1 MANSDNIIKLVDEL
15 KGLLDDYR
23 SYGQMAVDV
32 IDALDRLRCLVVDGK
47 FSEASKIADDLASQ
61 AYFYRDFVPDLA
73 AKTND
78 IQRALRSLA

>member
-1 MANSDNIIKLVDEL
+1 MVNSDNITKLVDEL
-15 KGLLDDYR
+15 KGLLDGYR
-23 SYGQMAVDV
+23 SYGQMAVDA
-32 IDALDRLRCLVVDGK
+32 IDALDRLRCFVVDGK

-61 AYFYRDFVPDLA
+61 ANFYRDFVPDLA